1 MAVDAGR
8 ISDFLA
14 VLYFLYGAP
23 LELFI
28 ALFFL
33 FNLLGWSAF
42 VGLLGLLV
50 ATPLQSI
57 MTQIGVRLSKRIG
70 NVRDARMTALSE
82 YIKNYQARYVGTQS
96 HRSHFISPQ
105 ERTQP
110 PLQAANRPER
120 NEFPL
125 DDRAGFRLG
134 PRIRLVYPH

>member
-1 MAVDAGR
+1 
-8 ISDFLA
+8 
-14 VLYFLYGAP
+14 
-23 LELFI
+23 
-28 ALFFL
+28 
-33 FNLLGWSAF
+33 
-42 VGLLGLLV
+42 
-50 ATPLQSI
+50 

-82 YIKNYQARYVGTQS
+82 YIKNYQARYVGTQF
-96 HRSHFISPQ
+96 HRSHFRSPQ

-134 PRIRLVYPH
+134 PRIRLVYPHREEDAYRARCIHRPQPLPDASGPTQDNPTRY